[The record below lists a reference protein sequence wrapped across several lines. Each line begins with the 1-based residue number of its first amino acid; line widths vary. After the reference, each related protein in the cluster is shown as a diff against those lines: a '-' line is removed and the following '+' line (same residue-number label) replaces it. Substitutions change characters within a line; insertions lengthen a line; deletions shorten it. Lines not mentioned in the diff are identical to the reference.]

1 MDNPDSWMQIVAEVA
16 HELKTPMTSAAGFI
30 DLIVNCGDPLTA
42 RQERFANMAMR
53 AIEHMETLVLQLLD
67 MAWIH
72 DDGVIESQM
81 CDVCVV
87 IDRAITRVG
96 DVADRQQVVIHTDFD
111 PDVGQIQSN
120 ERVLEQVVLN
130 LLSNAVK
137 YNNPNGEVW
146 VRATALAE
154 SVEVS
159 VRDNGR
165 GISAAALPRVFDR
178 FFRETKDQRI
188 EGTGLGLAIVK
199 SLIEKHGGHIWV
211 DSEPDTG
218 ATFTFVLPR
227 VLRQIEGQVTARE
240 GATMLAEPAESRD
253 DRREASQEQLDPL
266 DDNLQEPQPP
276 RVEQDEDVP
285 AEK

>member
-16 HELKTPMTSAAGFI
+16 HELKTPITSAAGFI
-30 DLIVNCGDPLTA
+30 DLVVNCGDPITE
-42 RQERFANMAMR
+42 RQERFVNKALHSLAV
-53 AIEHMETLVLQLLD
+53 MEELVLQLLD
-67 MAWIH
+67 MAWAH
-72 DDGVIESQM
+72 DDGAIEPQL
-81 CDVCVV
+81 CDMCVV
-87 IDRAITRVG
+87 IDRAVG
-96 DVADRQQVVIHTDFD
+96 RISDLADQHQVRIYTDFD

-120 ERVLEQVVLN
+120 ERVLEQVLLN

-137 YNNPNGEVW
+137 YNDPNGEIW

-165 GISAAALPRVFDR
+165 GISAEALPRVFDR
-178 FFRETKDQRI
+178 FFRETNDRRI

-211 DSEPDTG
+211 DSEENSG

-227 VLRQIEGQVTARE
+227 VLRQIEGKVTARE
-240 GATMLAEPAESRD
+240 GATMPAEPAESRD
-253 DRREASQEQLDPL
+253 DRRETSQEQLDPL
-266 DDNLQEPQPP
+266 DDNLQEPRSP
-276 RVEQDEDVP
+276 RIEQDEDVP
-285 AEK
+285 AEN